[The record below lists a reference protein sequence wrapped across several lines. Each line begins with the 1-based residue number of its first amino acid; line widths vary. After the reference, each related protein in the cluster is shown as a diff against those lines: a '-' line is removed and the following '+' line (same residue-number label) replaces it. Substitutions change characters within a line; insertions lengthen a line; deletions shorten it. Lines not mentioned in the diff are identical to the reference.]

1 MRGFYFWPR
10 FNSSTLQDLICS
22 VTDIMEPKRT
32 NTVRLA
38 ATVTELVRF
47 YTPRNNQTMN
57 I

>member
-1 MRGFYFWPR
+1 MYFWPR

-38 ATVTELVRF
+38 VTVTELVRF